1 MKHPG
6 RLLLVLALLSLP
18 LGAANKVLPE
28 PSHPQLQP
36 VTAAQIIQS
45 GSLGKVLLSYYS
57 AAEIQKGV
65 YIGAEY
71 CLACHPSYAKFKDT
85 RHASLL
91 RRPMVEFTTIADK
104 GVMADQ
110 NGNGKDDFIDGLD
123 FNTISSPFDIY
134 KPNAP
139 KLSVKN
145 GTYLVTIGTVD
156 YPVVFTAGGSDG
168 QDQRFAVRVPVTDT
182 DTKFSKANYF
192 APLSWSAA
200 TKAWITNS
208 PTGWY
213 DANNKPKFSATTK
226 SSELSAVSSHAGC
239 VGCHVTGMRDYTAL
253 ATGEKVYTGFAATL
267 YAINNPSYFDYNGD
281 GTFETVNITCESCHG
296 PGSNHVLGGP
306 NVPLI
311 VNPAKLTGKQQ
322 TEVCQRCH
330 SSLKSTP
337 NSKWGWP
344 CKDDQ
349 AGAPDWYPGA
359 PGSLADWSKDG
370 TAYWPDGVS
379 VKSGHSYGFQKSLHS
394 NNPYE
399 IVSCTVCHDPHQKTA
414 NEFQLRDKMTSADG
428 KTSFK
433 TSNEDNTL
441 CLSCHATHGPFA
453 NITQAMVADAAK
465 NERRDRHG
473 RLGAHAPPLRSR
485 AADGPQQLRRLPHV
499 DHGQPAL
506 VQGHGA
512 RGDPQVPG
520 SGRPAELL
528 RGRRGGRLPQPAR
541 QHLRPRAEERYDL
554 EYDLRPGPRDDASE
568 VLRAGRHVVEH
579 HSEAGGDGGS
589 QPLKAA
595 FSLLPMRG
603 GLPAPSLLDLVGR
616 S

>member
-1 MKHPG
+1 MKSLA
-6 RLLLVLALLSLP
+6 RLSLAMALLALP
-18 LGAANKVLPE
+18 LGAANPRPVVPGPLPT
-28 PSHPQLQP
+28 P
-36 VTAAQIIQS
+36 VSAERILQS
-45 GSLGKVLLSYYS
+45 GSLAKVLLGYYS
-57 AAEIQKGV
+57 AAEVQKGV

-91 RRPMVEFTTIADK
+91 RRPMTDYTLIPDK

-123 FNTISSPFDIY
+123 FNTISSPFDAY

-145 GTYLVTIGTVD
+145 GTYIVTIGTID
-156 YPVVFTAGGSDG
+156 YPVVFTAGGGEG
-168 QDQRFAVRVPVTDT
+168 QDQRFAVRIPVTDT

-213 DANNKPKFSATTK
+213 DANNQPKFGATTK
-226 SSELSAVSSHAGC
+226 SADLSAVSSHAGC
-239 VGCHVTGMRDYTAL
+239 VGCHVTGMKDYSVL
-253 ATGEKVYTGFAATL
+253 ATGEKVYTGYAATL
-267 YAINNPSYFDYNGD
+267 YNVDNPSYFDYNGN
-281 GTFETVNITCESCHG
+281 GTFNTVNITCEACHG

-306 NVPLI
+306 DPTKI
-311 VNPAKLTGKQQ
+311 VNPAKLTAKQQ

-337 NSKWGWP
+337 NSKFGWP

-370 TAYWPDGVS
+370 TAFWPDGVS

-394 NNPYE
+394 TNPFE
-399 IVSCTVCHDPHQKTA
+399 TVSCATCHDPHQKTT
-414 NEFQLRDKMTSADG
+414 NEFQLRDKITSADG
-428 KTSFK
+428 KINFK

-453 NITQAMVADAAK
+453 SITQLMVADAAK
-465 NERRDRHG
+465 NEEAIGTVVSAHTHHPYAPE
-473 RLGAHAPPLRSR
+473 RLMGLSNCVTCHMSTTGNQHSFKAM
-485 AADGPQQLRRLPHV
+485 GPEATLKFQAQG
-499 DHGQPAL
+499 GQPN
-506 VQGHGA
+506 
-512 RGDPQVPG
+512 
-520 SGRPAELL
+520 SC
-528 RGRRGGRLPQPAR
+528 
-541 QHLRPRAEERYDL
+541 
-554 EYDLRPGPRDDASE
+554 
-568 VLRAGRHVVEH
+568 
-579 HSEAGGDGGS
+579 AGGAANGCHNQLVNIFGLGLKSGTVWNTTYDQRLATTLQKYYGPGGTWWDTK
-589 QPLKAA
+589 PAA
-595 FSLLPMRG
+595 SHATG
-603 GLPAPSLLDLVGR
+603 GK
-616 S
+616 

>member
-6 RLLLVLALLSLP
+6 RLVLVLALLSLP
-18 LGAANKVLPE
+18 LAAANKVLPV
-28 PSHPQLQP
+28 PSHPQPEP

-91 RRPMVEFTTIADK
+91 RRPMVEFTTIPDK

-145 GTYLVTIGTVD
+145 GTYFVTIGTVD
-156 YPVVFTAGGSDG
+156 YPVVFTAGGSEG
-168 QDQRFAVRVPVTDT
+168 QDQRFAVRIPVTDT

-200 TKAWITNS
+200 TKAWVTNS

-226 SSELSAVSSHAGC
+226 SSDLSAVSSHAGC
-239 VGCHVTGMRDYTAL
+239 VGCHVTGMKNYSL
-253 ATGEKVYTGFAATL
+253 LPTGEKVYTGFAATL
-267 YAINNPSYFDYNGD
+267 YAIDNPSYFDYNGD

-306 NVPLI
+306 NVSLI
-311 VNPAKLTGKQQ
+311 VNPAKLTGQQ
-322 TEVCQRCH
+322 QIEVCQRCH

-349 AGAPDWYPGA
+349 PGAPDWYPGA
-359 PGSLADWSKDG
+359 GPLANWSKDG
-370 TAYWPDGVS
+370 TAYWPDGAS
-379 VKSGHSYGFQKSLHS
+379 VKSGHSYGFQKSLHA

-399 IVSCTVCHDPHQKTA
+399 IVSCTVCHDPHQKTT
-414 NEFQLRDKMTSADG
+414 NEFQLRDTMTSADG
-428 KTSFK
+428 KLNFK

-465 NERRDRHG
+465 NEEAIG
-473 RLGAHAPPLRSR
+473 KVVSAHTHHPYAPER
-485 AADGPQQLRRLPHV
+485 AMGLSNCVGCHMSTTGNQHSFKAMGPEATLKFQAQG
-499 DHGQPAL
+499 GQPNSCANGCHNTLVNIFAL
-506 VQGHGA
+506 GLKTGTSSDSHAVVSYNTTFDQSLATTLQKYYG
-512 RGDPQVPG
+512 PG
-520 SGRPAELL
+520 GTWWNTTPKPA
-528 RGRRGGRLPQPAR
+528 AT
-541 QHLRPRAEERYDL
+541 
-554 EYDLRPGPRDDASE
+554 
-568 VLRAGRHVVEH
+568 V
-579 HSEAGGDGGS
+579 
-589 QPLKAA
+589 
-595 FSLLPMRG
+595 
-603 GLPAPSLLDLVGR
+603 APSH
-616 S
+616 

>member
-6 RLLLVLALLSLP
+6 RLLLVLALLALP
-18 LGAANKVLPE
+18 LRAANKVLPE
-28 PSHPQLQP
+28 PSHPQP
-36 VTAAQIIQS
+36 VSVTAAKILQS
-45 GSLGKVLLSYYS
+45 GSLAKVLLTYYS
-57 AAEIQKGV
+57 AAEVQKGV

-71 CLACHPSYAKFKDT
+71 CLACHTGYAKFKDT

-91 RRPMVEFTTIADK
+91 RRPLTDYTLIPDK

-123 FNTISSPFDIY
+123 FNTISSPFDAY

-145 GTYLVTIGTVD
+145 GTYIVTIGTVD
-156 YPVVFTAGGSDG
+156 YPVVFTAGGSAG

-200 TKAWITNS
+200 TKKWITNS

-213 DANNKPKFSATTK
+213 DANNQPKFTATTK
-226 SSELSAVSSHAGC
+226 SSDLSAVSSHAGC
-239 VGCHVTGMRDYTAL
+239 VGCHVTGMKDYSAL
-253 ATGEKVYTGFAATL
+253 ATGEKVYTGYAATL
-267 YAINNPSYFDYNGD
+267 YAIDNPSYFDYNGN
-281 GTFETVNITCESCHG
+281 GTFNTVNITCESCHG
-296 PGSNHVLGGP
+296 PGSNHVLGGADP
-306 NVPLI
+306 TKI
-311 VNPAKLTGKQQ
+311 VNPAKLTAQQQ

-349 AGAPDWYPGA
+349 PGAPDWYPGA

-370 TAYWPDGVS
+370 TAFWPDGVS

-399 IVSCTVCHDPHQKTA
+399 VVTCTVCHDPHQKTT
-414 NEFQLRDKMTSADG
+414 NDFQLRDKMTSADG
-428 KTSFK
+428 KINFK

-441 CLSCHATHGPFA
+441 CLSCHASHGSFA
-453 NITQAMVADAAK
+453 NITQLMVTDVAK
-465 NERRDRHG
+465 NEDAIG
-473 RLGAHAPPLRSR
+473 TVVSAHTHHPYAPERMMGLSNCVTCHMSTTGNQHSFIAMAPEATLKFQ
-485 AADGPQQLRRLPHV
+485 AQG
-499 DHGQPAL
+499 GQPN
-506 VQGHGA
+506 
-512 RGDPQVPG
+512 
-520 SGRPAELL
+520 SC
-528 RGRRGGRLPQPAR
+528 
-541 QHLRPRAEERYDL
+541 
-554 EYDLRPGPRDDASE
+554 
-568 VLRAGRHVVEH
+568 
-579 HSEAGGDGGS
+579 AGGAANGCHNSFVNIFGLGLKSGTTWNTTYDQSLATTLQKYYGPGGTWWNTT
-589 QPLKAA
+589 PKPAVTAA
-595 FSLLPMRG
+595 ASH
-603 GLPAPSLLDLVGR
+603 
-616 S
+616 